1 MRRARAEHLTELQ
14 RTKGTLATPRQADYI
29 LQLLALRERLG
40 EEGGFMTGP
49 TTRAGIEELSKAGA
63 SAYIDSLKGSY

>member
-1 MRRARAEHLTELQ
+1 M
-14 RTKGTLATPRQADYI
+14 ATPRQADYI